1 MGHAELQLEWYELT
15 LKVVAARISE
25 ERNTKISSEKI
36 GLALAELNGFSQ
48 NLQVFWHV
56 LDNGLKIYD
65 EVKDFSFG
73 EVLVSIELYGDECIL
88 PKGIP
93 VHLYEKQIKVKGQI
107 WELHKNDAD
116 PFPSDPHAHNYE
128 TGLKLDLSNGNLYK
142 KKKYTDSI
150 TKKTLLVIRDKYTEA
165 GFTMP
170 TLTVWKNNE
179 RTTAVCSNGG
189 WSASM
194 KHFCKVQRQ

>member
-65 EVKDFSFG
+65 D
-73 EVLVSIELYGDECIL
+73 VLS
-88 PKGIP
+88 
-93 VHLYEKQIKVKGQI
+93 
-107 WELHKNDAD
+107 
-116 PFPSDPHAHNYE
+116 
-128 TGLKLDLSNGNLYK
+128 
-142 KKKYTDSI
+142 
-150 TKKTLLVIRDKYTEA
+150 
-165 GFTMP
+165 
-170 TLTVWKNNE
+170 
-179 RTTAVCSNGG
+179 
-189 WSASM
+189 
-194 KHFCKVQRQ
+194 

>member
-25 ERNTKISSEKI
+25 ERNTKINSEKI

-150 TKKTLLVIRDKYTEA
+150 TKKTLLLIRDKFTEA

-170 TLTVWKNNE
+170 TLTV
-179 RTTAVCSNGG
+179 
-189 WSASM
+189 
-194 KHFCKVQRQ
+194 